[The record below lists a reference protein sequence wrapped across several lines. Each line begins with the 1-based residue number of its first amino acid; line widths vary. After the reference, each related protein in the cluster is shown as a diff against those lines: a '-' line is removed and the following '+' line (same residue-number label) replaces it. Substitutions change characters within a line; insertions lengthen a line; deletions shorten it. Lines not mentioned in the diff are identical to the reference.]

1 MSLSTK
7 EIKEILEILEASGWD
22 EATVTVGDVTV
33 TVSKNGAGT
42 LAAGPA
48 PAQAAPRPSPP
59 AAPPVLHA
67 PGPPE
72 GAPPSLNG
80 GHTIESST
88 VGVFWRA
95 PEPGAPP
102 FVDVGTA
109 VVAGQQLCIIEVMK
123 LMTPVHADIAGTV
136 SAIHVGNGDRVE
148 CGTPL
153 LSIVP
158 A

>member
-1 MSLSTK
+1 MSLTTK

-42 LAAGPA
+42 LAAVPA
-48 PAQAAPRPSPP
+48 PAPTPAPSPS
-59 AAPPVLHA
+59 PVVHA
-67 PGPPE
+67 PVPPE
-72 GAPPSLNG
+72 VAPPSLNG

-95 PEPGAPP
+95 PEPGAAP
-102 FVDVGTA
+102 FVDVGSR
-109 VVAGQQLCIIEVMK
+109 VDVGQQLCIVEVMK
-123 LMTPVHADIAGTV
+123 LMTPVHADVAGTV
-136 SAIHVGNGDRVE
+136 SAIHAGNGEKVE

-153 LSIVP
+153 ITIDP

>member
-1 MSLSTK
+1 MSLTSK

-22 EATVTVGDVTV
+22 EATVTVGEVTL

-42 LAAGPA
+42 PPSA
-48 PAQAAPRPSPP
+48 PPPPPVTPQVVEASAAPSVP
-59 AAPPVLHA
+59 LN
-67 PGPPE
+67 GPP
-72 GAPPSLNG
+72 PSMNG

-102 FVDVGTA
+102 FVDVGAT
-109 VVAGQQLCIIEVMK
+109 VEPGQQLCIVEVMK
-123 LMTPVHADIAGTV
+123 LMTPVHSDLAGTV
-136 SAIHVGNGDRVE
+136 TAIHVTNGEKVE

-153 LSIVP
+153 LTIGP

>member
-1 MSLSTK
+1 MSLTTK

-22 EATVTVGDVTV
+22 EATVMVGEVTV
-33 TVSKNGAGT
+33 TVSKNGAAT
-42 LAAGPA
+42 LAPAPPAAVAAPVTAAPA
-48 PAQAAPRPSPP
+48 PAPAPVPVALGTP
-59 AAPPVLHA
+59 AT
-67 PGPPE
+67 
-72 GAPPSLNG
+72 NG

-102 FVDVGTA
+102 FVDVGAA
-109 VVAGQQLCIIEVMK
+109 VEAGQQLCIVEVMK
-123 LMTPVHADIAGTV
+123 LMTPVHADVAGTV
-136 SAIHVGNGDRVE
+136 SAIHVGNGDKVE

-153 LSIVP
+153 LTIVP

>member
-1 MSLSTK
+1 MSLTTK

-22 EATVTVGDVTV
+22 EATVTVGEVTV
-33 TVSKNGAGT
+33 TVSKNGAGS
-42 LAAGPA
+42 LASA
-48 PAQAAPRPSPP
+48 PTAPPP
-59 AAPPVLHA
+59 AAPQIVEVPVLT
-67 PGPPE
+67 PGPPDV
-72 GAPPSLNG
+72 APASTNG

-102 FVDVGTA
+102 FVDVGTT
-109 VVAGQQLCIIEVMK
+109 VTTGQQLCIVEVMK
-123 LMTPVHADIAGTV
+123 LMTPIHADIAGTV
-136 SAIHVGNGDRVE
+136 SAIHVGNGEKVE

-153 LSIVP
+153 LTIAP

>member
-22 EATVTVGDVTV
+22 EATVTVGEVTV
-33 TVSKNGAGT
+33 TVSKNGAG
-42 LAAGPA
+42 APAPA
-48 PAQAAPRPSPP
+48 PAQPSIPAPPKVVQSPVPSPVP
-59 AAPPVLHA
+59 ADV
-67 PGPPE
+67 
-72 GAPPSLNG
+72 APPSTNG

-88 VGVFWRA
+88 VGVFWQA

-102 FVDVGTA
+102 FVEVGAA
-109 VVAGQQLCIIEVMK
+109 VHPGQQVCIVEVMK

-136 SAIHVGNGDRVE
+136 RAIHVGNGEKVE

-153 LSIVP
+153 ITIEPV
-158 A
+158 

>member
-1 MSLSTK
+1 MSLTTK

-22 EATVTVGDVTV
+22 EATVTVGEVTV
-33 TVSKNGAGT
+33 TVSKNGAAM
-42 LAAGPA
+42 LA
-48 PAQAAPRPSPP
+48 P
-59 AAPPVLHA
+59 AAPPPPPQTIQA
-67 PGPPE
+67 PAPAPAPVPLEVPP
-72 GAPPSLNG
+72 PCLNGG

-109 VVAGQQLCIIEVMK
+109 VEAGQQLCIVEVMK
-123 LMTPVHADIAGTV
+123 LMTPVHADVAGTV
-136 SAIHVGNGDRVE
+136 SAIHVGNGDKVE
-148 CGTPL
+148 CGMPL
-153 LSIVP
+153 LTIVP

>member
-1 MSLSTK
+1 MSLTTK

-22 EATVTVGDVTV
+22 EATVTVGEVTV
-33 TVSKNGAGT
+33 TVSKNGPGT
-42 LAAGPA
+42 LPAPPPPPVVTPQAAPA
-48 PAQAAPRPSPP
+48 PAP
-59 AAPPVLHA
+59 PPVPL
-67 PGPPE
+67 E
-72 GAPPSLNG
+72 VAPPSTNG
-80 GHTIESST
+80 GHMIESST

-102 FVDVGTA
+102 FVDVGT
-109 VVAGQQLCIIEVMK
+109 VVEAGQQLCIVEVMK
-123 LMTPVHADIAGTV
+123 LMTPVHADLAGTV
-136 SAIHVGNGDRVE
+136 SAIHVGNGEKVQ